1 MEQIVIFLT
10 VLIVVVVGFL
20 IYEKKSNEVEMVE
33 SRVDGHK
40 YLVQKMPDN
49 KAAADL
55 IAKTKARL
63 IKLVDYCEHEYPNN
77 NDVKRM
83 CEKFNPNNITEVGKN
98 SKYTSY
104 SVNKGEKLVLCLRS
118 RDGLNKLID
127 ENTLTFVAIHELGH
141 IMSDSIGHTKEFW
154 ENFKFLL
161 KKAVEY
167 GLYNPINYNK
177 TPKEYCGM
185 EINDNPYF
193 DKDID
198 KVLSIKKEKKL
209 TF

>member
-10 VLIVVVVGFL
+10 VLIVIVVGFL
-20 IYEKKSNEVEMVE
+20 MYEKKSNEVEMVQ
-33 SRVDGHK
+33 SSVDGNK

-63 IKLVDYCEHEYPNN
+63 IKLVDYCEIEYPDND
-77 NDVKRM
+77 DVKRM
-83 CEKFNPNNITEVGKN
+83 CRKFNPNNITEVGKN

-127 ENTLTFVAIHELGH
+127 ENTLTFVAVHELAH
-141 IMSDSIGHTKEFW
+141 IMTKSIGHTEEFW
-154 ENFKFLL
+154 QNFKFLL
-161 KKAVEY
+161 QNAIK
-167 GLYNPINYNK
+167 INIYTK
-177 TPKEYCGM
+177 VDYSKYPKPYCGIQVTDTPLNM
-185 EINDNPYF
+185 
-193 DKDID
+193 
-198 KVLSIKKEKKL
+198 
-209 TF
+209 

>member
-10 VLIVVVVGFL
+10 VLIVIVVGFL
-20 IYEKKSNEVEMVE
+20 MYEKKSNEVEMVK
-33 SRVDGHK
+33 STVDGHK

-63 IKLVDYCEHEYPNN
+63 IKLVDYCEREYPNN
-77 NDVKRM
+77 DDVKRM
-83 CEKFNPNNITEVGKN
+83 CRKFNPNNITEVGKN

-127 ENTLTFVAIHELGH
+127 ENTLTFVAVHELAH
-141 IMSDSIGHTKEFW
+141 IMTKSIGHTEEFW
-154 ENFKFLL
+154 QNFKFLL
-161 KKAVEY
+161 QNAIR
-167 GLYNPINYNK
+167 INIYTK
-177 TPKEYCGM
+177 VDYSKYPKPYCG
-185 EINDNPYF
+185 I
-193 DKDID
+193 
-198 KVLSIKKEKKL
+198 KVTDTPLNM
-209 TF
+209 